1 MKSLYAPSYLNK
13 KLKAERLNGLHLF
26 SSNSHQLKI
35 LFPTH
40 PVLSCQDG
48 SSLHITI
55 QAIT

>member
-1 MKSLYAPSYLNK
+1 MKSLYAPSFEIRNLNK

-48 SSLHITI
+48 SS
-55 QAIT
+55 